1 MDYIDKKIIFILQRQ
16 ADLPLSEISKR
27 VGLSQTPCWNRI
39 RKLEEDGV
47 IEKKVT
53 IINKRKVN
61 LPITVFLMITV
72 RNHNS
77 DWMKKFSEILK
88 KYKNILEAHRITGSQ
103 ADYII
108 KIVAGSIEEYDEF
121 QQVLIKNIE
130 FNSMSS
136 GISLQE
142 LKSTT
147 IFTFKIIIKV
157 YKIL

>member
-39 RKLEEDGV
+39 RKLEEYGV

-108 KIVAGSIEEYDEF
+108 KIVAGSIEEYNDF

-147 IFTFKIIIKV
+147 ILPIR
-157 YKIL
+157 

>member
-39 RKLEEDGV
+39 KKLEEDGV

-53 IINKRKVN
+53 LINKRKVN

-77 DWMKKFSEILK
+77 DWTNKFSEILK

-108 KIVAGSIEEYDEF
+108 KVVAESIEEYDEF

-147 IFTFKIIIKV
+147 ILPIK
-157 YKIL
+157 

>member
-53 IINKRKVN
+53 LINKRKVN

-77 DWMKKFSEILK
+77 DWMNKFSKILK

-108 KIVAGSIEEYDEF
+108 KIVAGSIEEYDKF

-147 IFTFKIIIKV
+147 ILPLK
-157 YKIL
+157 

>member
-77 DWMKKFSEILK
+77 DWIKKFSEILK
-88 KYKNILEAHRITGSQ
+88 KYKNILEAHRVTGSQ

-108 KIVAGSIEEYDEF
+108 KIVAESIEEYDEF

-147 IFTFKIIIKV
+147 ILPIK
-157 YKIL
+157 

>member
-16 ADLPLSEISKR
+16 ADLSLSEISKR

-61 LPITVFLMITV
+61 LPLTVFLMITV

-77 DWMKKFSEILK
+77 DWMNKFSEILK

-108 KIVAGSIEEYDEF
+108 KIVAGSIEDYDKF

-147 IFTFKIIIKV
+147 ILPLK
-157 YKIL
+157 

>member
-39 RKLEEDGV
+39 RRLEEDGV

-77 DWMKKFSEILK
+77 DWMNKFSEILK

-108 KIVAGSIEEYDEF
+108 KIVAGSIEEYDKF

-147 IFTFKIIIKV
+147 ILPLK
-157 YKIL
+157 

>member
-53 IINKRKVN
+53 LINKKKVN

-77 DWMKKFSEILK
+77 DWMEKFSQILK

-108 KIVAGSIEEYDEF
+108 KVVAESIEEYDEF

-147 IFTFKIIIKV
+147 ILPIR
-157 YKIL
+157 

>member
-1 MDYIDKKIIFILQRQ
+1 MDYIDKKIVFILQRQ

-39 RKLEEDGV
+39 KKLEEDGV

-53 IINKRKVN
+53 LINKRKVN

-77 DWMKKFSEILK
+77 DWMKKFGDILK

-108 KIVAGSIEEYDEF
+108 KVVGESIEEYDDF

-147 IFTFKIIIKV
+147 ILPIK
-157 YKIL
+157 

>member
-88 KYKNILEAHRITGSQ
+88 KYKNILEAHRITGSH

-108 KIVAGSIEEYDEF
+108 KVVAESIEEYDEF

-142 LKSTT
+142 IKSTT
-147 IFTFKIIIKV
+147 ILPIK
-157 YKIL
+157 

>member
-39 RKLEEDGV
+39 KRLEEDGV

-53 IINKRKVN
+53 LINKRKVN

-77 DWMKKFSEILK
+77 DWMKKFGDILK

-108 KIVAGSIEEYDEF
+108 KIVAESIEEYDEF

-147 IFTFKIIIKV
+147 ILPIK
-157 YKIL
+157 

>member
-39 RKLEEDGV
+39 KKLEEDGV

-53 IINKRKVN
+53 LINKRKVN

-77 DWMKKFSEILK
+77 DWTNKFSEILK

-108 KIVAGSIEEYDEF
+108 KVVAESIQEYDEF

-147 IFTFKIIIKV
+147 ILPIK
-157 YKIL
+157 

>member
-72 RNHNS
+72 RSHNS
-77 DWMKKFSEILK
+77 DWMNKFSEILK

-136 GISLQE
+136 GISLRE

-147 IFTFKIIIKV
+147 ILPLK
-157 YKIL
+157 

>member
-53 IINKRKVN
+53 LINKRKVN

-77 DWMKKFSEILK
+77 DWMNKFSEILK

-108 KIVAGSIEEYDEF
+108 KIVAGSIQEYDKF

-147 IFTFKIIIKV
+147 ILPLK
-157 YKIL
+157 

>member
-1 MDYIDKKIIFILQRQ
+1 MDNIDKKIIFILQRQ

-53 IINKRKVN
+53 LINKKKVN

-77 DWMKKFSEILK
+77 DWINKFSEILK

-108 KIVAGSIEEYDEF
+108 KIVAGGIEEYDKF

-147 IFTFKIIIKV
+147 ILPLK
-157 YKIL
+157 

>member
-39 RKLEEDGV
+39 KKLEEDGI

-108 KIVAGSIEEYDEF
+108 KIVAGSIEEYDKF

-147 IFTFKIIIKV
+147 ILPLK
-157 YKIL
+157 

>member
-39 RKLEEDGV
+39 KKLEEEGV

-53 IINKRKVN
+53 LINKRKVN
-61 LPITVFLMITV
+61 LPVTVFLMITV

-77 DWMKKFSEILK
+77 DWTNKFSEILK

-108 KIVAGSIEEYDEF
+108 KVVAESIQEYDEF

-147 IFTFKIIIKV
+147 ILPIK
-157 YKIL
+157 

>member
-1 MDYIDKKIIFILQRQ
+1 MDNVDKKIIFILQRQ

-77 DWMKKFSEILK
+77 DWIKKLNEILK

-147 IFTFKIIIKV
+147 ILPLK
-157 YKIL
+157 

>member
-1 MDYIDKKIIFILQRQ
+1 MDYIDKKIIFILQRR

-39 RKLEEDGV
+39 KKLEEDGV

-53 IINKRKVN
+53 LINKRKVN
-61 LPITVFLMITV
+61 LPVTVFLMITV

-77 DWMKKFSEILK
+77 DWTNKSSEILK

-108 KIVAGSIEEYDEF
+108 KVVAESIEEYDEF

-136 GISLQE
+136 CISLQE

-147 IFTFKIIIKV
+147 ILPIK
-157 YKIL
+157 

>member
-39 RKLEEDGV
+39 KKLEEDGV

-53 IINKRKVN
+53 LINKRKVN
-61 LPITVFLMITV
+61 LPIIVFLMITV

-77 DWMKKFSEILK
+77 DWTNKFSEILK
-88 KYKNILEAHRITGSQ
+88 KYKNILEAHRVTGSQ

-108 KIVAGSIEEYDEF
+108 KVVAESIQEYDEF

-147 IFTFKIIIKV
+147 ILPIK
-157 YKIL
+157 

>member
-1 MDYIDKKIIFILQRQ
+1 MDYIDKKIIFILHRQ

-39 RKLEEDGV
+39 RKLEKDGV

-77 DWMKKFSEILK
+77 DWIKKFSEILK
-88 KYKNILEAHRITGSQ
+88 KYKNILEAHRISGSQ

-108 KIVAGSIEEYDEF
+108 KIVAGSIEEYDKF

-147 IFTFKIIIKV
+147 ILPLK
-157 YKIL
+157 

>member
-1 MDYIDKKIIFILQRQ
+1 MDNIDKKIIFILQRQ

-53 IINKRKVN
+53 LINKKKVN

-77 DWMKKFSEILK
+77 DWMEKFSQILK

-108 KIVAGSIEEYDEF
+108 KVVAESIEEYDEF
-121 QQVLIKNIE
+121 QQVLIKNIQ

-147 IFTFKIIIKV
+147 ILPLK
-157 YKIL
+157 

>member
-1 MDYIDKKIIFILQRQ
+1 MDHIDKKIIFILQRQ

-77 DWMKKFSEILK
+77 DWIKKFSEILK

-108 KIVAGSIEEYDEF
+108 KIVAGSIEEYDEY
-121 QQVLIKNIE
+121 QQILIKNIE

-147 IFTFKIIIKV
+147 ILPLK
-157 YKIL
+157 

>member
-39 RKLEEDGV
+39 KKLEEDGV

-53 IINKRKVN
+53 LINKRKVN
-61 LPITVFLMITV
+61 LCITVFLMITV

-77 DWMKKFSEILK
+77 DWMKKFNEILK

-108 KIVAGSIEEYDEF
+108 KVVAESIEEYDEF

-147 IFTFKIIIKV
+147 ILPIK
-157 YKIL
+157 

>member
-39 RKLEEDGV
+39 KKLEEDGI

-53 IINKRKVN
+53 LINKRKVN

-103 ADYII
+103 ADYIV
-108 KIVAGSIEEYDEF
+108 KVVAESIEEYDEF

-147 IFTFKIIIKV
+147 ILPIK
-157 YKIL
+157 

>member
-47 IEKKVT
+47 IEKKVS
-53 IINKRKVN
+53 IINKKKVN
-61 LPITVFLMITV
+61 LPIIVFLMITV
-72 RNHNS
+72 RNHNL
-77 DWMKKFSEILK
+77 DWIKNFNQILK
-88 KYKNILEAHRITGSQ
+88 KFKNILEAHRITGSQ

-108 KIVAGSIEEYDEF
+108 KIVAESIEEYNEF
-121 QQVLIKNIE
+121 QQVLIKNVE
-130 FNSMSS
+130 FNSISS
-136 GISLQE
+136 GISLEE

-147 IFTFKIIIKV
+147 ILPVK
-157 YKIL
+157 

>member
-39 RKLEEDGV
+39 KKLEEDGV

-53 IINKRKVN
+53 LINKRKVN

-108 KIVAGSIEEYDEF
+108 KVVAESIDEYDEF

-147 IFTFKIIIKV
+147 ILPIK
-157 YKIL
+157 

>member
-1 MDYIDKKIIFILQRQ
+1 MDHIDKKIIFILQRQ

-53 IINKRKVN
+53 IINKKKVN

-72 RNHNS
+72 RNYNS

-147 IFTFKIIIKV
+147 ILPLK
-157 YKIL
+157 

>member
-39 RKLEEDGV
+39 KKLEEDGV

-53 IINKRKVN
+53 LINKRKVN
-61 LPITVFLMITV
+61 LSITVFLMITV

-77 DWMKKFSEILK
+77 DWMKKFGEILK

-108 KIVAGSIEEYDEF
+108 KVVAESIEEYDEF

-136 GISLQE
+136 GISLHE

-147 IFTFKIIIKV
+147 ILPIK
-157 YKIL
+157 

>member
-39 RKLEEDGV
+39 KKLEEDGV

-53 IINKRKVN
+53 LINKRKVN
-61 LPITVFLMITV
+61 LSITVFLMITV

-77 DWMKKFSEILK
+77 VWMKKFSEILK

-108 KIVAGSIEEYDEF
+108 KIVAESIEEYDEF

-147 IFTFKIIIKV
+147 ILPIK
-157 YKIL
+157 

>member
-39 RKLEEDGV
+39 KKLEEDGV

-53 IINKRKVN
+53 LINKRKVN

-108 KIVAGSIEEYDEF
+108 KVVAESIQEYDEF

-147 IFTFKIIIKV
+147 ILPIK
-157 YKIL
+157 

>member
-1 MDYIDKKIIFILQRQ
+1 MDHIDKKIIFILQRQ

-136 GISLQE
+136 GISLRE

-147 IFTFKIIIKV
+147 ILPLK
-157 YKIL
+157 

>member
-1 MDYIDKKIIFILQRQ
+1 MDNIDKKIIFILQRQ

-77 DWMKKFSEILK
+77 DWIKKLNEILK

-147 IFTFKIIIKV
+147 ILPLK
-157 YKIL
+157 

>member
-39 RKLEEDGV
+39 KKLEEDGV

-53 IINKRKVN
+53 LINKRKVN
-61 LPITVFLMITV
+61 LTVTVFLMITV

-77 DWMKKFSEILK
+77 DWTNKLIEILK
-88 KYKNILEAHRITGSQ
+88 KYKNILEAHRVTGSQ

-108 KIVAGSIEEYDEF
+108 KVVAESIEEYDEF

-147 IFTFKIIIKV
+147 ILPIK
-157 YKIL
+157 

>member
-53 IINKRKVN
+53 LINKRKVN
-61 LPITVFLMITV
+61 LPVTVFLMITV

-77 DWMKKFSEILK
+77 DWMDKFSEILK

-108 KIVAGSIEEYDEF
+108 KIVAGSIEEYDKF

-147 IFTFKIIIKV
+147 ILPLK
-157 YKIL
+157 

>member
-47 IEKKVT
+47 IEKKVS
-53 IINKRKVN
+53 IINKKKVN

-72 RNHNS
+72 RNHNL
-77 DWMKKFSEILK
+77 DWIKNFNQILK
-88 KYKNILEAHRITGSQ
+88 KFKNILEAHRITGSQ

-108 KIVAGSIEEYDEF
+108 KIVAESIEEYNEF
-121 QQVLIKNIE
+121 QQVLIKNVE
-130 FNSMSS
+130 FNSISS
-136 GISLQE
+136 AISLQE

-147 IFTFKIIIKV
+147 ILPIK
-157 YKIL
+157 

>member
-77 DWMKKFSEILK
+77 DWMNKFSEILK

-108 KIVAGSIEEYDEF
+108 KIVAGSIEEYDKF

-147 IFTFKIIIKV
+147 ILPLK
-157 YKIL
+157 

>member
-1 MDYIDKKIIFILQRQ
+1 MDYIDKKIVFILQRQ

-39 RKLEEDGV
+39 KKLEEDGV

-53 IINKRKVN
+53 LINKRKVN
-61 LPITVFLMITV
+61 LCITVFLMITV

-77 DWMKKFSEILK
+77 DWIKKFSEILK

-108 KIVAGSIEEYDEF
+108 KAVAESIEEYDEF

-147 IFTFKIIIKV
+147 ILPIK
-157 YKIL
+157 

>member
-53 IINKRKVN
+53 LINKRKVN
-61 LPITVFLMITV
+61 LPVTVFLMITV

-77 DWMKKFSEILK
+77 DWMNKFSEILK

-108 KIVAGSIEEYDEF
+108 KIVAGSIEEYDKF

-147 IFTFKIIIKV
+147 ILPLK
-157 YKIL
+157 